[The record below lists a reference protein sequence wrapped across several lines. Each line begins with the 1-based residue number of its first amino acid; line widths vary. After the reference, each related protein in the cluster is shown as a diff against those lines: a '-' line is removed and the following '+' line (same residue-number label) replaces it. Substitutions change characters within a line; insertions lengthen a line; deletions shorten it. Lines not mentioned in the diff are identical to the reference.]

1 MGTVFGLNV
10 ERKKHRRRDEAT
22 MQAALIEELR
32 LILPE
37 NAFVFAVP
45 NGGSRNVVEA
55 VNLKRQGVVAGVPDL
70 IVVYAGRCFGL
81 ELKTAMGK
89 LSDNQRIT
97 FHKLTAAGMRV
108 EVVRSREAAISMLR
122 EMGIPLRRKD
132 DCSIDSVFGKARR
145 RA

>member
-10 ERKKHRRRDEAT
+10 ERKKKRKRDEADF
-22 MQAALIEELR
+22 QSALVEELR
-32 LILPE
+32 LILPS

-45 NGGSRNVVEA
+45 NGGTRNIVEA

-70 IVVYAGRCFGL
+70 IVIHAGRPIGL
-81 ELKTAMGK
+81 ELKTHAGK

-97 FHKLTAAGMRV
+97 FHKLAAAGMRV
-108 EVVRSREAAISMLR
+108 EVIRSRDAAIAMLR
-122 EMGIPLRRKD
+122 DMGVPLRLSERD
-132 DCSIDSVFGKARR
+132 TIQSVFRDARK